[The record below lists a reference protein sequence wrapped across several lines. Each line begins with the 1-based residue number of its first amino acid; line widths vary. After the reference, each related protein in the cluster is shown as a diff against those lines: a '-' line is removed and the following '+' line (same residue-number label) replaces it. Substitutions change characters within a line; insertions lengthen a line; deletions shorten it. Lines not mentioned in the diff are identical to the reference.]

1 MNMETPNREILPTN
15 RPPANPVDQTGWWRR
30 VTQAFQPV
38 IKHRLESLCHISGH
52 RATSKIL
59 APTGSPARA
68 FSLVEVLA
76 AITIIGVITFLA
88 VPNIVRVKMDSEDNL
103 ARARAE
109 AINMAI
115 ASYVQAVGTN
125 AAQSSWSAAGSDSAR
140 YLLVRQYIAFSESS
154 LSLFTPG
161 GYTNSLPSTISPLTT
176 KVTVTGPSGT
186 ISY

>member
-1 MNMETPNREILPTN
+1 MQTDSTLTPR
-15 RPPANPVDQTGWWRR
+15 G
-30 VTQAFQPV
+30 
-38 IKHRLESLCHISGH
+38 
-52 RATSKIL
+52 
-59 APTGSPARA
+59 

-76 AITIIGVITFLA
+76 AITIIGIITFLA
-88 VPNIVRVKMDSEDNL
+88 VPNIVRVKQDSEENL

-115 ASYVQAVGTN
+115 AAYVQSLGTN
-125 AAQSSWSAAGSDSAR
+125 AAQVNWSAAGSDNAR

-154 LSLFTPG
+154 LSLYTPG

-176 KVTVTGPSGT
+176 KVIVSGPSGD